1 MFDNFQYASML
12 GNLLFLIVWI
22 ILFLIRRDL
31 RNEILIMSLIVAP
44 MGPISEIFYL
54 RDYWQPEFFNSA
66 LSIIEELLFGF
77 TIGGITAVIYEVFF
91 GKKYLQ
97 KNLRLH
103 SHSKWLFVVGIFG
116 ITCIMFVGSVILGFN
131 SMYVS
136 IAAFLIIGI
145 FILIMRRDLL
155 KEAFFSGLFVGI
167 LMFLFYFIW
176 TRIFPS
182 VIQEWWLLKNIS
194 GVIILGV
201 PLEELMWGF
210 SWGFAAGPAYTF
222 INGLRFKK

>member
-1 MFDNFQYASML
+1 MFDNFQYAFIA
-12 GNLLFLIVWI
+12 GNLLFLLVWI
-22 ILFLIRRDL
+22 ILFVTRRDL
-31 RNEILIMSLIVAP
+31 RKEILIMSIIVAP

-54 RDYWQPEFFNSA
+54 RDYWQPEFFNSM

-91 GKKYLQ
+91 AKKYLQ
-97 KNLRLH
+97 KNLRP
-103 SHSKWLFVVGIFG
+103 HSKWLFAVGIFG

-145 FILIMRRDLL
+145 LILIMRRDLL
-155 KEAFFSGLFVGI
+155 QEAFFSGLFVSI

-176 TRIFPS
+176 TRIFPG

-194 GVIILGV
+194 GVIILGA
-201 PLEELMWGF
+201 PLEELMWSF